1 MTDHLSEEQISASV
15 DGQLEAEERR
25 LLEAHLPG
33 CEKCRKIFEEMSE
46 VSRLF
51 RHEELT
57 PPTDL
62 WRRISTKLDS
72 PGHRPWQWRLSW
84 ARKEISAAAAA
95 ILLVLAGGAWLFLRY
110 RSEDAFRRM
119 ALQELDRVHTVLTT
133 RHSGSYNPFRT
144 SSVAGSNSNPFSS
157 GRLSEAA
164 NPFRTLARQ

>member
-25 LLEAHLPG
+25 LLEAHLTG

-46 VSRLF
+46 VTRLF
-51 RHEELT
+51 RDEELT
-57 PPTDL
+57 PPAHL
-62 WRRISTKLDS
+62 WGRISLKLDS
-72 PGHRPWQWRLSW
+72 PSGGSRRWRLSW
-84 ARKEISAAAAA
+84 GRKKISAAAAA
-95 ILLVLAGGAWLFLRY
+95 ILLMLAGSAWLSLRY

>member
-1 MTDHLSEEQISASV
+1 MTDHLPEEQISAWV

-25 LLEAHLPG
+25 LLEAHIPG

-46 VSRLF
+46 VTRLF

-57 PPTDL
+57 PPPDL
-62 WRRISTKLDS
+62 WRRISSKLDS
-72 PGHRPWQWRLSW
+72 PSRSSWRWPLSW
-84 ARKEISAAAAA
+84 GRKEIGAAAAA
-95 ILLVLAGGAWLFLRY
+95 IVLMLAGSAWLSLRY

-133 RHSGSYNPFRT
+133 RHSETYNPFRT
-144 SSVAGSNSNPFSS
+144 SSVADSSSNPFSS
-157 GRLSEAA
+157 GRSSEGV